1 MDRKQFIAE
10 LWALIPASVSTLEKS
25 VLVDYYDEM
34 IKEYVADGYTEEEAV
49 LMMDT
54 PEEIV
59 ANEGLLPQSKRR
71 SISWLMI
78 LLLVIGFPLW
88 GSILLTIV
96 LLALTAYLLIWT
108 PMLVS
113 GSLGFGFGFGG
124 IVAMIASVPALQDG
138 IGVAVTQLG
147 MGLVFVAVGMI
158 CCLVT
163 FQISSKILKAT
174 SSFTRF
180 IFKNIRKGVAGYAL

>member
-1 MDRKQFIAE
+1 MNRKQFIAE
-10 LWALIPASVSTLEKS
+10 LWALIPPSVSTLEKS

-59 ANEGLLPQSKRR
+59 ANEGLGERPAKKN
-71 SISWLMI
+71 ISWMMI

-96 LLALTAYLLIWT
+96 LLAFTAYILIWT
-108 PMLVS
+108 PMLVT

-124 IVAMIASVPALQDG
+124 LVAMVVSVPALQDG
-138 IGVAVTQLG
+138 LGIAVTQFG
-147 MGLVFVAVGMI
+147 MGLVFLGMGI
-158 CCLVT
+158 MCSLLT
-163 FQISSKILKAT
+163 IQISSKILKVT
-174 SSFTRF
+174 GNFTRF
-180 IFKNIRKGVAGYAL
+180 IFKNIRRGVTGYAV